1 MKLLNFNRVLCL
13 SPHPDDVEYS
23 MGGTIIKNSDTIFDV
38 LCLTQGGDCDITTN
52 SSRLNEVKKSW
63 NSTLI
68 NNINLYFTPYQFLKN
83 IGEDEWVNY
92 IEKNFID
99 KYDYDCIFTP
109 SSQDSHFEHKIVSSL
124 GWPLTRVKSISL
136 IEYYSPSTLE
146 SWMPNLF
153 VDIFKVYDI
162 KLKMLK
168 LFTSQQHRSYFKK
181 NTIKGFHTN
190 FQCSKKGQT
199 LVEQFNLKQLFTK

>member
-1 MKLLNFNRVLCL
+1 
-13 SPHPDDVEYS
+13 
-23 MGGTIIKNSDTIFDV
+23 
-38 LCLTQGGDCDITTN
+38 
-52 SSRLNEVKKSW
+52 
-63 NSTLI
+63 
-68 NNINLYFTPYQFLKN
+68 
-83 IGEDEWVNY
+83 
-92 IEKNFID
+92 
-99 KYDYDCIFTP
+99 
-109 SSQDSHFEHKIVSSL
+109 
-124 GWPLTRVKSISL
+124 
-136 IEYYSPSTLE
+136 
-146 SWMPNLF
+146 MPNLF